1 LLSAPSA
8 LTKTVAL
15 QAPDKNNRDNLTM
28 TYKAPLK
35 DMLFDIQHLARID
48 QIAQMPGFEEAGFET
63 AQAVL
68 EECAKF
74 NEGVLAPLNWEG
86 DKNPSSLKNGVVT
99 TTPGFK
105 EAFRQYAEGGW
116 QGLQHPVDFG
126 GQGLPKT
133 IGAACGE
140 MLNSANMSFA
150 LCPLLSDGAIEA
162 LLTAGSD
169 ELKAVYLEKLVS
181 GKWTGTMNLTEPQA
195 GSDLAMVRSRAEPQP
210 DGSYKV
216 FGTKIY
222 ITYGEHDMAEN
233 IVHLVLARVSGAPE
247 GVKGISLF
255 VVPKFMV
262 NADGSLGARNDVHC
276 VSIEHKLGIKAS
288 PTAVLQYGDHGGAVG
303 YVVGE
308 ENRGL
313 EYMFI
318 MMNSAR
324 YAVGMQGIAIAER
337 AYQQA
342 VTFAKERVQSRPVD
356 GSIKASAPIIHHPDV
371 KRMLMTMRAYTEG
384 CRAMASVAAA
394 AYDASHHHADA
405 DVRKQ
410 NQAFYEYIV
419 PVVKGFSTEMSL
431 EVTSLGVQVHG
442 GMGFIEETGA
452 AQYYRDAKILTIY
465 EGTTAIQAND
475 LVGRKTSRD
484 GGQTAK
490 AIAAQ
495 VESTE
500 RELLAQGSTEAAAV
514 GKRLKAAREAFLDV
528 VDFIVAQTRANPNAA
543 FAGSVPYLMLA
554 GNLVAGWQLAR
565 SLLVAQQE
573 LGKGVDADFMRAKIT
588 TARFY
593 ADHLLTKALGMR
605 DSIVEGADSVT
616 ALALEAF

>member
-1 LLSAPSA
+1 MS
-8 LTKTVAL
+8 
-15 QAPDKNNRDNLTM
+15 
-28 TYKAPLK
+28 YKAPLK
-35 DMLFDIQHLARID
+35 DMLFDIRHLARID
-48 QIAQMPGFEEAGFET
+48 QVAKFPGFEDAGLET

-68 EECAKF
+68 EECARF
-74 NEGVLAPLNWEG
+74 NEGVLSPLNWEG
-86 DKNPSSLKNGVVT
+86 DKNPSSWKDGVVT

-105 EAFRQYAEGGW
+105 EAFKQYVEGGW

-169 ELKAVYLEKLVS
+169 QIKAVYLEKLVS
-181 GKWTGTMNLTEPQA
+181 GQWTGTMNLTEPQA
-195 GSDLAMVRSRAEPQP
+195 GSDLAAVRSRAEPQA

-255 VVPKFMV
+255 VVPKFLV
-262 NADGSLGARNDVHC
+262 NPDGSLGPRNDVYC

-288 PTAVLQYGDHGGAVG
+288 PTAVLQYGDKGGAVG
-303 YVVGE
+303 YLVGE

-337 AYQQA
+337 AYQKA
-342 VTFAKERVQSRPVD
+342 VTFAKDRVQSRPVD
-356 GSIKASAPIIHHPDV
+356 GSIKASAAIIHHPDV

-394 AYDASHHHADA
+394 AYDASHHHPDPEA
-405 DVRKQ
+405 RQQ
-410 NQAFYEYIV
+410 NLAFYEFMV
-419 PVVKGFSTEMSL
+419 PLVKGYSTEMSL
-431 EVTSLGVQVHG
+431 EVASLGVQVHG
-442 GMGFIEETGA
+442 GMGYIEETGA
-452 AQYYRDAKILTIY
+452 AQYMRDAKILTIY

-490 AIAAQ
+490 AIASQIQA
-495 VESTE
+495 TE
-500 RELLAQGSTEAAAV
+500 IELTSQGSPDALAV
-514 GKRLKAAREAFLDV
+514 ARRLKAAREAFVDV
-528 VDFIVAQTRANPNAA
+528 VEFVADQTRSNPNAV

-554 GNLVAGWQLAR
+554 GNLVAGWQMAR
-565 SLLVAQQE
+565 SLLVAQAQ
-573 LGKGVDADFMRAKIT
+573 LAQGVDVDFMKAKMV

-593 ADHLLTKALGMR
+593 ADHLLTKAPGMR
-605 DSIVEGADSVT
+605 DSIVEGSVSVT
-616 ALALEAF
+616 AMELEAY